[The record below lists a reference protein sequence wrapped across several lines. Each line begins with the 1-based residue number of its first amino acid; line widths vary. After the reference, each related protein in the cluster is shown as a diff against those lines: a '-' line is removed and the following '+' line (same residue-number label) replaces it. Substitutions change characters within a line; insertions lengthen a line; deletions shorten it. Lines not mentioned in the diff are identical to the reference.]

1 MKKENWATDFL
12 TNLAKIYADDVEVIE
27 IIEDTINVYGD
38 YVAYVHKMESLKP
51 ILKIKLGKDE
61 YKNSVEEM
69 DEKRTRIHNAAIAS
83 TKIINRLCESNRI
96 PLFFE
101 ANIEDRVEV
110 AEFIRD
116 VVVNVFEN
124 RKLWCYY

>member
-1 MKKENWATDFL
+1 MHFLNSATATFR
-12 TNLAKIYADDVEVIE
+12 
-27 IIEDTINVYGD
+27 
-38 YVAYVHKMESLKP
+38 
-51 ILKIKLGKDE
+51 IKLGKDE

-83 TKIINRLCESNRI
+83 TKTINRLCEFNEL
-96 PLFFE
+96 PLFFQR
-101 ANIEDRVEV
+101 NIEDRVEV

-124 RKLWCYY
+124 RKL

>member
-12 TNLAKIYADDVEVIE
+12 TNLTKIYADDVEILE
-27 IIEDTINVYGD
+27 IIEDTIDVYGE
-38 YVAYVHKMESLKP
+38 YVAYVYKMESLRP

-124 RKLWCYY
+124 RKL

>member
-27 IIEDTINVYGD
+27 IIEDTINVYGKN
-38 YVAYVHKMESLKP
+38 VEYVHKKESIKP

-83 TKIINRLCESNRI
+83 TKTINRLCEFNEL
-96 PLFFE
+96 PLFFQG
-101 ANIEDRVEV
+101 NIEDRVEV

>member
-12 TNLAKIYADDVEVIE
+12 TNLAKIYADDVDVLE

-38 YVAYVHKMESLKP
+38 YVAYVYKMESLRP
-51 ILKIKLGKDE
+51 ILKIKLSMDE
-61 YKNSVEEM
+61 YKNVVEEM
-69 DEKRTRIHNAAIAS
+69 DKKRTRVHNAAIAS

-101 ANIEDRVEV
+101 GNIDDRVEV

-124 RKLWCYY
+124 RKQ

>member
-12 TNLAKIYADDVEVIE
+12 TNLTKIYADDVEILE
-27 IIEDTINVYGD
+27 IIEDTIDVYGE
-38 YVAYVHKMESLKP
+38 YVAYVYKMELLRP

-61 YKNSVEEM
+61 YKNAVEEM

-124 RKLWCYY
+124 RKL

>member
-96 PLFFE
+96 PMFFE
-101 ANIEDRVEV
+101 GNIEDRVEV

-116 VVVNVFEN
+116 VVVNIFEK
-124 RKLWCYY
+124 RKR

>member
-1 MKKENWATDFL
+1 MKEENCWTTDLL
-12 TNLAKIYADDVEVIE
+12 TNLAKLYADDVEVLE

-61 YKNSVEEM
+61 YKNAVEEM

-101 ANIEDRVEV
+101 GNIDDRVEV
-110 AEFIRD
+110 AEFIRN
-116 VVVNVFEN
+116 VVVNVFQN
-124 RKLWCYY
+124 RKQ

>member
-38 YVAYVHKMESLKP
+38 YVAYIHKMESLKP
-51 ILKIKLGKDE
+51 ILKIKIGKDE

-83 TKIINRLCESNRI
+83 TKTINRLCEFNEL
-96 PLFFE
+96 PLFFQG
-101 ANIEDRVEV
+101 NIEDRVEV

-116 VVVNVFEN
+116 VVVNIFEK
-124 RKLWCYY
+124 RKR

>member
-12 TNLAKIYADDVEVIE
+12 TNLTKIYADDVEILE
-27 IIEDTINVYGD
+27 IIEDTIDVYGE
-38 YVAYVHKMESLKP
+38 YVAYVYKMESLRP
-51 ILKIKLGKDE
+51 ILKIKLSMDE
-61 YKNSVEEM
+61 YKNVVEEM
-69 DEKRTRIHNAAIAS
+69 DKKRTRVHNAAIAS

-124 RKLWCYY
+124 RKL

>member
-1 MKKENWATDFL
+1 MKEENCWATDFL

-61 YKNSVEEM
+61 YKNSFEEM

-116 VVVNVFEN
+116 VVVNVFQN
-124 RKLWCYY
+124 RKR

>member
-83 TKIINRLCESNRI
+83 TKTINRLCESNDLS
-96 PLFFE
+96 LFFQG
-101 ANIEDRVEV
+101 NIEDRVEV

-124 RKLWCYY
+124 RKL

>member
-27 IIEDTINVYGD
+27 IIEDTINGYGD

-61 YKNSVEEM
+61 YKNAVEEM

-124 RKLWCYY
+124 RKL

>member
-1 MKKENWATDFL
+1 MKEENCWTTDLL
-12 TNLAKIYADDVEVIE
+12 TNLAKLYADDVEVLE
-27 IIEDTINVYGD
+27 IIEDTIDVYGE
-38 YVAYVHKMESLKP
+38 YVAYVYKMESLRH
-51 ILKIKLGKDE
+51 ILRIKLGKDE

-83 TKIINRLCESNRI
+83 TKVINRLCESNDLS
-96 PLFFE
+96 LFFE
-101 ANIEDRVEV
+101 GNIDDRVEV

-124 RKLWCYY
+124 RKL

>member
-27 IIEDTINVYGD
+27 IIEDTINGYGD

-61 YKNSVEEM
+61 YKNAVGEM
-69 DEKRTRIHNAAIAS
+69 DKRRTRIHNAAIAS
-83 TKIINRLCESNRI
+83 TKTINRLCEFNEL
-96 PLFFE
+96 PLFFQR
-101 ANIEDRVEV
+101 NIEDRVEV

-124 RKLWCYY
+124 RKL

>member
-61 YKNSVEEM
+61 YKNAVEEM

-83 TKIINRLCESNRI
+83 TKTINRVCEFNEL
-96 PLFFE
+96 PLFFQG
-101 ANIEDRVEV
+101 NIEDRVEV
-110 AEFIRD
+110 AEFIKN
-116 VVVNVFEN
+116 VVTNVFEN
-124 RKLWCYY
+124 RKL

>member
-1 MKKENWATDFL
+1 MKEENCWTTDLL
-12 TNLAKIYADDVEVIE
+12 TNLAKLYADDVEVLE
-27 IIEDTINVYGD
+27 IIEDTIDAYGE
-38 YVAYVHKMESLKP
+38 YVAYVYKMESLRH
-51 ILKIKLGKDE
+51 ILRIKLGKDE

-124 RKLWCYY
+124 RKL

>member
-83 TKIINRLCESNRI
+83 TKTINRLCEFNEL
-96 PLFFE
+96 PLFFQG
-101 ANIEDRVEV
+101 NIEDRVEV

-116 VVVNVFEN
+116 VVVNIFEK
-124 RKLWCYY
+124 RRR